1 MEIRSVG
8 IDLGKTSFHLVAL
21 GDKGKVLLKK
31 KFTQKQLITFTAN
44 LQTCLI
50 GMESCSGS
58 HFLGRA
64 LREQGHDVKLI
75 PAQFV
80 KPFVKSH
87 KNDFVDAE
95 AIAEAV
101 ERENMRFVP
110 IKTDDQLD
118 LQSLHRVRER
128 LMTHRTALINQIRGF
143 LLERGIVFAK
153 SPIRLREAMPEVLEN
168 ANEDLSPRMRNLIA
182 ILWSEWKD
190 LELQIAEMN
199 DEVERIASSDAA
211 CQRLRQI
218 PGIGPLVA
226 TAIVASIGNGAAFR
240 KGREFAAWLGLL
252 PNQRSTGG
260 KAKLGAISKRGNCY
274 LRKILIH
281 GARAVVL
288 RSKRD
293 RIAMGAW
300 MTSLETRAPR
310 NILIVA
316 TAHKLARIAWAVL
329 STGQDYRADVP
340 AAVAA

>member
-1 MEIRSVG
+1 MQIRSVG
-8 IDLGKTSFHLVAL
+8 IDLGKTTFPLVAL
-21 GDKGKVLLKK
+21 GDNGKVLLKK
-31 KFTQKQLITFTAN
+31 ITQKQLIAFTAN
-44 LQTCLI
+44 MQTCLI
-50 GMESCSGS
+50 GMEACSGS

-64 LREQGHDVKLI
+64 LREQGHNVKVI

-80 KPFVKSH
+80 KPFVKSN
-87 KNDFVDAE
+87 KNDFIDAE

-101 ERENMRFVP
+101 DRENMRFVP

-118 LQSLHRVRER
+118 LQAIHRVRDR
-128 LMTHRTALINQIRGF
+128 LMARRTSLINQIRAF

-153 SPIRLREAMPEVLEN
+153 SPIRLKEALPEVLEN
-168 ANEDLSPRMRNLIA
+168 ANENLTPRMRNLVA
-182 ILWSEWKD
+182 MLWSEWKD
-190 LELQIAEMN
+190 LELQIVQMN

-211 CQRLRQI
+211 CRRLRQI

-226 TAIVASIGNGAAFR
+226 TAIVASIGDGAAFR
-240 KGREFAAWLGLL
+240 KGREFAAWMGLL
-252 PNQRSTGG
+252 PKQHSTGG
-260 KAKLGAISKRGNCY
+260 KARLYGISKRGNSY
-274 LRKILIH
+274 LRTILIH

-310 NILIVA
+310 NVLIVA

-329 STGQDYRADVP
+329 STGQDYRAVP
-340 AAVAA
+340 EALTV

>member
-1 MEIRSVG
+1 MQIRSVG
-8 IDLGKTSFHLVAL
+8 IDLGKTTFHLVAL
-21 GDKGKVLLKK
+21 GYNGKVLLKK
-31 KFTQKQLITFTAN
+31 KFTQKQLIAFTAN
-44 LQTCLI
+44 MQTCLI
-50 GMESCSGS
+50 GMEACSGS

-80 KPFVKSH
+80 KPFVKSN
-87 KNDFVDAE
+87 KNDFIDAE

-101 ERENMRFVP
+101 ERENMRFVA

-118 LQSLHRVRER
+118 LQALHRVRDR
-128 LMTHRTALINQIRGF
+128 LMTRRTALINPIRAF

-153 SPIRLREAMPEVLEN
+153 SPIRLRDALPEVLEN
-168 ANEDLSPRMRNLIA
+168 VNENLTPRMRNLVA
-182 ILWSEWKD
+182 MLWSEWKD

-199 DEVERIASSDAA
+199 DEVERIASSDEA
-211 CQRLRQI
+211 CRRLRQI

-240 KGREFAAWLGLL
+240 KGREFAAWMGLL
-252 PNQRSTGG
+252 PKQHSTGG
-260 KAKLGAISKRGNCY
+260 KARLYGISKRGNSY

-310 NILIVA
+310 NVLIVA

-329 STGQDYRADVP
+329 SSGQDYRAVP
-340 AAVAA
+340 EALTV